1 MLPAPAFSG
10 KTGAS
15 VAKAAS
21 GIVMVVVVVVVVV
34 VVAQQGLH
42 MVRKGNDAP

>member
-10 KTGAS
+10 KTDAS

-21 GIVMVVVVVVVVV
+21 GIVIVAA
-34 VVAQQGLH
+34 AQQGLH
-42 MVRKGNDAP
+42 MVRKGNDVP

>member
-21 GIVMVVVVVVVVV
+21 GIVIV

>member
-1 MLPAPAFSG
+1 MLPAPASSG

-21 GIVMVVVVVVVVV
+21 GIVIVA
-34 VVAQQGLH
+34 VAQQGLH
-42 MVRKGNDAP
+42 MVPKGNDAP